1 MMSERVDA
9 VDFYRSQFTERPM
22 YETEELVVL
31 RDITRRF
38 ASEKI
43 APGYAAREKT
53 AVLDRGI
60 LREMGALGL
69 IAPELPEWAGGT
81 GVDTIYSGV
90 IIEEIARADFNMG
103 YAQIL
108 GSLEGQILTRFAHK
122 EVAENWLPKLTSG
135 EVIINVALTEPQ
147 GGSDA
152 AALRLKMTKD
162 GSDWLLN
169 GEKTSISMVDQSEA
183 TVVFARSGDEE
194 RGARGVSALL
204 VPMDLPGIRTT
215 RFKDLGQHCIG
226 RGSIFFEDVRVPGNM
241 LLGKEGEAFS
251 QVMQGFDFSRALIG
265 LQCLGTARQSLDETW
280 AFVKE
285 RKAFGQILSSFQGVS
300 HKLAEFDTK
309 VEAARLLC
317 LNALWLKDQG
327 RPHTTEAAMSKWW
340 PPLLAYETIHACL
353 LMHGHAGYSN
363 DLPFEQRLRDVLG
376 LQIGDGTAQI
386 MKTVIA
392 RSRVGRENVPY

>member
-1 MMSERVDA
+1 MSERVDA

-251 QVMQGFDFSRALIG
+251 QVMQGFDFARALIG

-353 LMHGHAGYSN
+353 LMHGHAGYSS